1 MSRLSLLLCLTL
13 LLSACGSGNDQA
25 READASAAVAATTPA
40 AAPVSPSTS
49 SSSIAD
55 DDRAALLSTLKL
67 TADAKGQVLNECG
80 ERITPQLLSVD
91 LGKGVGR
98 AVLVVMTGGPQQAS
112 CYGDGPGLTLMR
124 QADAG
129 WKEIYSSRGGFLL
142 VMPELHNGAHEIAF
156 GGPGVSHP
164 VWHWNGTEYEP
175 SKREVS
181 DDKIGNAV
189 TLP

>member
-1 MSRLSLLLCLTL
+1 MRHLFLTVGTVLLVA
-13 LLSACGSGNDQA
+13 ACGSGNDQA
-25 READASAAVAATTPA
+25 READAAAPVAATTSA
-40 AAPVSPSTS
+40 AVPVSPSTS
-49 SSSIAD
+49 SRSVAD
-55 DDRAALLSTLKL
+55 ADRAALLSTLKL

-98 AVLVVMTGGPQQAS
+98 AILVVMTGGPQQAS

-124 QADAG
+124 QADVG

-156 GGPGVSHP
+156 GGPGFSHP
-164 VWHWNGTEYEP
+164 VWQWNGTEYEL
-175 SKREVS
+175 SRREVS
-181 DDKIGNAV
+181 DDKIANAV